1 MLNDA
6 QKAALLPVTR
16 TLQIIVAALAS
27 GLGMF
32 FAVVVLIAAAGQKGA
47 GAGSLLLTYLG
58 IGAAFVAMCVALV
71 LPGVIAAKQRQ
82 AIANGNVAVTSQLR
96 HALPPSAE
104 FRDLGSLVVAYH
116 TRVII
121 YGSLLEGAGFFNLVA
136 YMIERQTLCL
146 VIAAVLLL
154 MILSQFPTTS
164 RLENWIEG
172 EMRTID
178 QLRQLGPSNA

>member
-1 MLNDA
+1 MLTDA

-27 GLGMF
+27 GLAMF
-32 FAVVVLIAAAGQKGA
+32 FVVVVFIASAGQKGV
-47 GAGSLLLTYLG
+47 GAGSLLITYVA
-58 IGAAFVAMCVALV
+58 IGAAFFAMSVALV
-71 LPGVIAAKQRQ
+71 LPGVIAGKQRQ
-82 AIANGNVAVTSQLR
+82 AIASGKAALTSQLR

-121 YGSLLEGAGFFNLVA
+121 YGTLLEGAGFFNLVA
-136 YMIERQTLCL
+136 YMIERQTASL
-146 VIAAVLLL
+146 VIASFLLL

-164 RLENWIEG
+164 RLENWIEN

>member
-1 MLNDA
+1 MLTDA

-16 TLQIIVAALAS
+16 TLQIIVAALAG

-32 FAVVVLIAAAGQKGA
+32 FLVVVFIASAGQRGV
-47 GAGSLLLTYLG
+47 GGGSLLITYLA
-58 IGAAFVAMCVALV
+58 IGAALIAMCVALV

-82 AIANGNVAVTSQLR
+82 AIASGKAALTSQLR
-96 HALPPSAE
+96 HALPPTAE
-104 FRDLGSLVVAYH
+104 FRDLASLVVAYH

-121 YGSLLEGAGFFNLVA
+121 YGALLEGAGFFNLIA
-136 YMIERQTLCL
+136 YMLERQTLSL
-146 VIAAVLLL
+146 VIAGFLLL
-154 MILSQFPTTS
+154 TILSQIPTTS
-164 RLENWIEG
+164 RLESWIEN